1 MIIFIC
7 KSFGIIRFHWSQL
20 VAVHGSGRKIKSAT
34 KKQLRNKVGQS
45 RGVIE
50 VKIVISRKWKALF
63 RKV

>member
-7 KSFGIIRFHWSQL
+7 KSFGTLRFHWSQL
-20 VAVHGSGRKIKSAT
+20 VAVHGSGRKIKSST
-34 KKQLRNKVGQS
+34 KSSSEIGWDKS
-45 RGVIE
+45 RGVIK

>member
-1 MIIFIC
+1 M
-7 KSFGIIRFHWSQL
+7 
-20 VAVHGSGRKIKSAT
+20 AVHGSGRKIRSAT

>member
-7 KSFGIIRFHWSQL
+7 KSFGTIRFHWSQL
-20 VAVHGSGRKIKSAT
+20 VTVHGSGRKIKSAT
-34 KKQLRNKVGQS
+34 KNSSEIGWGKS

-50 VKIVISRKWKALF
+50 IKVVISREWKALL